1 MHFMMCVY
9 NTGFTK
15 MDARKA
21 ALPAENAGH
30 TKIDWRVPHNV
41 LAKKKKVLKLL
52 NRIPADI

>member
-1 MHFMMCVY
+1 MMCVY